1 MQIEGNVAAHQAC
14 IQHSFQIATCL
25 SADHLGTKI
34 WQKIMWN
41 SMALL
46 LKDYIIASGNFSLR
60 LDTGNLPLPFRPL
73 TAIRL
78 ACKGAF

>member
-1 MQIEGNVAAHQAC
+1 
-14 IQHSFQIATCL
+14 
-25 SADHLGTKI
+25 
-34 WQKIMWN
+34 
-41 SMALL
+41 MALL
-46 LKDYIIASGNFSLR
+46 LKDYIIASGNFSLK